1 MGVRGNEGQR
11 RMHGVDKMD
20 TEANS
25 QEGKTE
31 NLERGGLGVRVG
43 GLKGEN

>member
-1 MGVRGNEGQR
+1 M
-11 RMHGVDKMD
+11 DKMD

-31 NLERGGLGVRVG
+31 NLEGCELERCMLMKVEKIMVLDWG
-43 GLKGEN
+43 